1 MWQLIILIIAFIV
14 LFILVIKEINI
25 GLALIISSII
35 LGITTLTLMKFIQIS
50 IDTLI
55 NYLTI
60 ELILTMVFITVFS
73 YMYQETGIVKELTES
88 LEKIISNEKS
98 IMMIIP
104 AIFGLLPVLGGAL
117 FSAPIIENEGEKM
130 KMEKGVQAFINLW
143 FRHLLFL
150 IYPLEQAYIIVV
162 YLTGIDLKILIAYQI
177 PTFIMAIFSGY
188 IFGLR
193 KYKSKKYKKSFNE
206 YWIKKFL
213 IVFFPILLAII
224 LSLIGLKI
232 YISIMIGIIFLILMS
247 KNGIKILI
255 NVMKRKE
262 VLGMALTAFGIMFF
276 REILDKSNILNLLS
290 IYIQTYNVS
299 KIFLFMIIPFLIGF
313 CLGVPTAAIAIIIS
327 ILSKIINFNPLNLS
341 IIFTSMYLGHIIS
354 PVHLCVAVTCQYFK
368 VNILEVYKKMILA
381 EIITFIIPILIF
393 LIT

>member
-1 MWQLIILIIAFIV
+1 
-14 LFILVIKEINI
+14 
-25 GLALIISSII
+25 
-35 LGITTLTLMKFIQIS
+35 
-50 IDTLI
+50 
-55 NYLTI
+55 
-60 ELILTMVFITVFS
+60 
-73 YMYQETGIVKELTES
+73 
-88 LEKIISNEKS
+88 
-98 IMMIIP
+98 
-104 AIFGLLPVLGGAL
+104 
-117 FSAPIIENEGEKM
+117 
-130 KMEKGVQAFINLW
+130 
-143 FRHLLFL
+143 
-150 IYPLEQAYIIVV
+150 
-162 YLTGIDLKILIAYQI
+162 
-177 PTFIMAIFSGY
+177 
-188 IFGLR
+188 
-193 KYKSKKYKKSFNE
+193 
-206 YWIKKFL
+206 
-213 IVFFPILLAII
+213 
-224 LSLIGLKI
+224 
-232 YISIMIGIIFLILMS
+232 MIGIIFLILMS